1 MRSDSPSPADV
12 RALREEFS
20 LTQAEFAA
28 LLPGVTARQVQ
39 RWESETASAEARRS
53 MDPRTWILYQ
63 AVLRSRRVRSEL
75 RGLGIWDPRI
85 PSRARYRNPGARN
98 RT

>member
-1 MRSDSPSPADV
+1 MRMDSPTPADV

-20 LTQAEFAA
+20 LTQAEFAV

-39 RWESETASAEARRS
+39 RWESETASTEARRR

-63 AVLRSRRVRSEL
+63 AVLRSRRVRCEL
-75 RGLGIWDPRI
+75 RGLEIWDPLFPRR
-85 PSRARYRNPGARN
+85 PRYRNPRARH
-98 RT
+98 RA